1 MAPIAVIEPV
11 PVPAPVPKQNGTTA
25 AAVDMNATVPSSS
38 SASLGPNTSAVLH
51 GAKDLRIEERPYAA
65 PTGDEV
71 QIRVRATGLCGSD
84 LHYYLHGRNGDFAL
98 QHPMCLGH
106 ESAGEIVA
114 LGPNV
119 PATANLAVGDRVA
132 IEAGRFCGSCPKC
145 RDGRYNLCKQMRFAS
160 SAKTFP
166 HLDGTLQKYMN
177 WPSWLVHKLPAN
189 VSLTSAA
196 LCEPL
201 SVVLQGI
208 RRSQLQPGQS
218 VLVYGAGAVG
228 LLACAAAKASGAS
241 FVAAVDIDQGK
252 LAFAAA
258 NGWADATYLLPRT
271 PPVVAA
277 VANGN
282 GSAQEQDARA
292 RRVAEDKI
300 AISTA
305 SSSASALLQALSTST
320 STSSTSASVSS
331 TGYAVQPAPLELS
344 TDGFDVVFE
353 CTGVPTCVQTGIFA
367 TKAGGKL
374 VLIGMGNPIQTLPIG
389 NASLREVDIIG
400 VFRYANTYP
409 IALGLLAGGTLRAQ
423 GGGIHAQTPSPHLTH
438 NPTEGHAAGKKMG
451 GIENLV
457 SHTYPLTQALTAFET
472 LANGK
477 DSLHARGV
485 VKVFI
490 TDNDP

>member
-1 MAPIAVIEPV
+1 MAPVAVTESTPV
-11 PVPAPVPKQNGTTA
+11 AAPVAKLNGASAHNGVMNGT
-25 AAVDMNATVPSSS
+25 SSS
-38 SASLGPNTSAVLH
+38 TSFGANTSAALH
-51 GAKDLRIEERPYAA
+51 GAKDLRIEERTYAA

-98 QHPMCLGH
+98 QHSMCLGH

-119 PATANLAVGDRVA
+119 PTSLSLAVGDRVA

-160 SAKTFP
+160 SAKTHP

-208 RRSQLQPGQS
+208 RRSALQPGQS

-241 FVAAVDIDQGK
+241 YVAAVDIDQGR

-258 NGWADATYLLPRT
+258 NGWADATYLLPRSA
-271 PPVVAA
+271 PAA
-277 VANGN
+277 VG
-282 GSAQEQDARA
+282 EEEKDARA
-292 RRVAEDKI
+292 RRVAEDKA
-300 AISTA
+300 AISSA
-305 SSSASALLQALSTST
+305 NASATSLLQALSAS
-320 STSSTSASVSS
+320 SASTE
-331 TGYAVQPAPLELS
+331 TGYAVQPAPLDLASE
-344 TDGFDVVFE
+344 GFDVVFE
-353 CTGVPTCVQTGIFA
+353 CTGVPACVQTGIFA
-367 TKAGGKL
+367 TKAGGKV

-389 NASLREVDIIG
+389 SASLREVDIVG

-423 GGGIHAQTPSPHLTH
+423 GGGLHAQAVGSTTSSNGSSETK
-438 NPTEGHAAGKKMG
+438 EGLGAGRKMG

-457 SHTYPLTQALTAFET
+457 SHTYPLKDAVKAFET

-477 DSLHARGV
+477 DAEHGRGV

-490 TDNDP
+490 TDNEP

>member
-1 MAPIAVIEPV
+1 M
-11 PVPAPVPKQNGTTA
+11 NGTIT
-25 AAVDMNATVPSSS
+25 NTTGPSLFGS
-38 SASLGPNTSAVLH
+38 NTSAVLH

-65 PTGDEV
+65 PIGDEV

-98 QHPMCLGH
+98 QHSMCLGH

-114 LGPNV
+114 VGPNV
-119 PATANLAVGDRVA
+119 PASLGLAVGDRVA
-132 IEAGRFCGSCPKC
+132 IEAGRFCGSCLKC

-160 SAKTFP
+160 SAKTHP

-241 FVAAVDIDQGK
+241 FVAAVDIDQGR

-258 NGWADATYLLPRT
+258 NGWADATYLLPRAA
-271 PPVVAA
+271 PAA
-277 VANGN
+277 VDG
-282 GSAQEQDARA
+282 EQTNVGA
-292 RRVAEDKI
+292 RRAAEDKA
-300 AISTA
+300 AI
-305 SSSASALLQALSTST
+305 SSASASAASLLKALSSSDPSSSQQTS
-320 STSSTSASVSS
+320 
-331 TGYAVQPAPLELS
+331 YAIQPAPLDLS
-344 TDGFDVVFE
+344 SEGFDVVFE

-367 TKAGGKL
+367 TKAGGKV
-374 VLIGMGNPIQTLPIG
+374 VLIGMGNPIQTLPVG
-389 NASLREVDIIG
+389 SASLREVDIVG

-409 IALGLLAGGTLRAQ
+409 VALGLLAGGTLRAQ
-423 GGGIHAQTPSPHLTH
+423 GGGLHAQAVGL
-438 NPTEGHAAGKKMG
+438 PTNLDTNEGHGPGRKMG

-457 SHTYPLTQALTAFET
+457 SHTFPLKHAIKAFET

-477 DSLHARGV
+477 DPEHGRGV

-490 TDNDP
+490 TDDDA

>member
-1 MAPIAVIEPV
+1 MAPIAVTEPL
-11 PVPAPVPKQNGTTA
+11 PQSTTTSKQNGSSTT
-25 AAVDMNATVPSSS
+25 MNG
-38 SASLGPNTSAVLH
+38 SASTSSFGPNTSAALH
-51 GAKDLRIEERPYAA
+51 GAKDLRIEQRQYTA

-98 QHPMCLGH
+98 QHSMCLGH

-119 PATANLAVGDRVA
+119 PEHTNLAVGDRVA
-132 IEAGRFCGSCPKC
+132 IEAGRFCGSCAKC

-160 SAKTFP
+160 SAKTHP

-241 FVAAVDIDQGK
+241 FVAAVDIDQGR
-252 LAFAAA
+252 LEFAAA
-258 NGWADATYLLPRT
+258 NGWADATYLLPRA
-271 PPVVAA
+271 PPAA
-277 VANGN
+277 AAANG
-282 GSAQEQDARA
+282 AEQQDARA
-292 RRVAEDKI
+292 KRMAEDKAAI
-300 AISTA
+300 SAASDSAKSLLNAISTA
-305 SSSASALLQALSTST
+305 TPSTST
-320 STSSTSASVSS
+320 
-331 TGYAVQPAPLELS
+331 GFAVQPAPLDLS
-344 TDGFDVVFE
+344 SEGFDVVFE

-367 TKAGGKL
+367 TKAGGKM
-374 VLIGMGNPIQTLPIG
+374 VLIGMGSPIQTLPIG
-389 NASLREVDIIG
+389 AAALREVDIVG

-423 GGGIHAQTPSPHLTH
+423 GGGLHAQAAGKAQGQG
-438 NPTEGHAAGKKMG
+438 EGEGAGKKMG

-457 SHTYPLTQALTAFET
+457 SHAYPLEQAVKAFET

-477 DSLHARGV
+477 DAEHGRGV

-490 TDNDP
+490 TDDEP

>member
-1 MAPIAVIEPV
+1 MAPIAVTEAAPV
-11 PVPAPVPKQNGTTA
+11 AVPASKMNGTA
-25 AAVDMNATVPSSS
+25 APSTSF
-38 SASLGPNTSAVLH
+38 GPNTSAVLH
-51 GAKDLRIEERPYAA
+51 GAKDMRIEERPYAA

-84 LHYYLHGRNGDFAL
+84 LHYFLHGRNGDFAL
-98 QHPMCLGH
+98 QHSMCLGH

-119 PATANLAVGDRVA
+119 PSTTNLSIGDRVA

-160 SAKTFP
+160 SAKTHP

-241 FVAAVDIDQGK
+241 FVAAVDIDQGR
-252 LAFAAA
+252 LEFAAA
-258 NGWADATYLLPRT
+258 NGWADATYLLPRGA
-271 PPVVAA
+271 PSSAA
-277 VANGN
+277 AE
-282 GSAQEQDARA
+282 EQDARA
-292 RRVAEDKI
+292 RRVAEDKA
-300 AISTA
+300 AISSA
-305 SSSASALLQALSTST
+305 SSSATALLTALSTSN
-320 STSSTSASVSS
+320 SSTASTT
-331 TGYAVQPAPLELS
+331 TGYATQPAPLDLS
-344 TDGFDVVFE
+344 SDGFDVVFE
-353 CTGVPTCVQTGIFA
+353 CTGVPTCVQTGILA
-367 TKAGGKL
+367 TKAGGKV

-389 NASLREVDIIG
+389 SASLREVDIIG

-423 GGGIHAQTPSPHLTH
+423 GGGLHAQAVKGAESKG
-438 NPTEGHAAGKKMG
+438 EGEGAGKKMG

-457 SHTYPLTQALTAFET
+457 SHAYPLKEAVKAFET

-477 DSLHARGV
+477 DAEHGRGV

-490 TDNDP
+490 TDDEP

>member
-1 MAPIAVIEPV
+1 MAPVAVTEA
-11 PVPAPVPKQNGTTA
+11 APVSALATKLNGTSVEMNGA
-25 AAVDMNATVPSSS
+25 ASF
-38 SASLGPNTSAVLH
+38 GPNTSAVLH
-51 GAKDLRIEERPYAA
+51 GAKDLRIEERAYVA
-65 PTGDEV
+65 PSGDEV
-71 QIRVRATGLCGSD
+71 QVRVRATGLCGSD

-119 PATANLAVGDRVA
+119 PAATGLAVGDRVA
-132 IEAGRFCGSCPKC
+132 IEAGRFCGSCGKC

-228 LLACAAAKASGAS
+228 LLACAAAKASGAG
-241 FVAAVDIDQGK
+241 FVAAVDIDAGR
-252 LAFAAA
+252 LEFAAA
-258 NGWADATYLLPRT
+258 NGWADATYLLPRA
-271 PPVVAA
+271 PPAET
-277 VANGN
+277 N
-282 GSAQEQDARA
+282 GSTQELDARA
-292 RRVAEDKI
+292 RRTAEDKA
-300 AISTA
+300 AISSA
-305 SSSASALLQALSTST
+305 SSSAQTLLSSLSTPK
-320 STSSTSASVSS
+320 TSSTE
-331 TGYAVQPAPLELS
+331 YPVQPAPLDLQS
-344 TDGFDVVFE
+344 DGFDVVFE
-353 CTGVPTCVQTGIFA
+353 CTGVPACVQTGIFA
-367 TKAGGKL
+367 TKAGGKM

-389 NASLREVDIIG
+389 SASLREVDIVG

-409 IALGLLAGGTLRAQ
+409 TALALLAGGTLRAQ
-423 GGGIHAQTPSPHLTH
+423 GGGLHAQATPTDS
-438 NPTEGHAAGKKMG
+438 TEGKGSAKKMG

-457 SHTYPLTQALTAFET
+457 SHAYPLAESATAFQT

-477 DSLHARGV
+477 DANGRGV

-490 TDNDP
+490 TDDQP

>member
-1 MAPIAVIEPV
+1 MAPIAVTAPADQV
-11 PVPAPVPKQNGTTA
+11 SAPVVKNGTMNGTTTTPA
-25 AAVDMNATVPSSS
+25 SSS
-38 SASLGPNTSAVLH
+38 SFGPNTCAALH
-51 GAKDLRIEERPYAA
+51 GAKDLRIEERTYTP

-98 QHPMCLGH
+98 QHSMCLGH

-119 PATANLAVGDRVA
+119 PASASLSVGDRVA

-160 SAKTFP
+160 SAKTHP

-208 RRSQLQPGQS
+208 RRSALQPGQS

-241 FVAAVDIDQGK
+241 FVAAVDIDEGR

-258 NGWADATYLLPRT
+258 NGWADATYLLPRGA
-271 PPVVAA
+271 PPAA
-277 VANGN
+277 VEE
-282 GSAQEQDARA
+282 SDARA
-292 RRVAEDKI
+292 RRTAEDKA
-300 AISTA
+300 AISAAQT
-305 SSSASALLQALSTST
+305 SAGSLLQALSTSSGAAGT
-320 STSSTSASVSS
+320 T
-331 TGYAVQPAPLELS
+331 TGFATQPAPLDLS
-344 TDGFDVVFE
+344 SEGFDVVFE
-353 CTGVPTCVQTGIFA
+353 CTGVPSCVQTGIFA
-367 TKAGGKL
+367 TKAGGKV
-374 VLIGMGNPIQTLPIG
+374 VLIGMGNPVQTLPIG

-409 IALGLLAGGTLRAQ
+409 IALGLLAGGTLRAA
-423 GGGIHAQTPSPHLTH
+423 GGGLHAQA
-438 NPTEGHAAGKKMG
+438 NAADQADDVEGQGAGRKMG

-457 SHTYPLTQALTAFET
+457 SHAYPLKHAVKAFET

-477 DSLHARGV
+477 DAETGRGV

-490 TDNDP
+490 TDDEP

>member
-1 MAPIAVIEPV
+1 MSPIAVTDSAPVAAPIA
-11 PVPAPVPKQNGTTA
+11 KQNGAAAATNGEMNGTTTA
-25 AAVDMNATVPSSS
+25 GSS
-38 SASLGPNTSAVLH
+38 SATSFGPNTSAVLH

-98 QHPMCLGH
+98 QHSMCLGH

-119 PATANLAVGDRVA
+119 PASASLAVGDRVA

-160 SAKTFP
+160 SAKTHP

-241 FVAAVDIDQGK
+241 FVAAVDIDEGK
-252 LAFAAA
+252 LKFAAA
-258 NGWADATYLLPRT
+258 NGWADATYLLPR
-271 PPVVAA
+271 AA
-277 VANGN
+277 PAA
-282 GSAQEQDARA
+282 SAAGDEADPRA
-292 RRVAEDKI
+292 RRAAEDKAAI
-300 AISTA
+300 ASA
-305 SSSASALLQALSTST
+305 SSSAALLLQAISSTPTST
-320 STSSTSASVSS
+320 A
-331 TGYAVQPAPLELS
+331 TGFAAQPAPLDLATE
-344 TDGFDVVFE
+344 GFDVVFE
-353 CTGVPTCVQTGIFA
+353 CTGVPACVQTGIFA
-367 TKAGGKL
+367 TRAGGKI

-389 NASLREVDIIG
+389 AAALREVDIVG

-423 GGGIHAQTPSPHLTH
+423 GGGVHAQQQHQ
-438 NPTEGHAAGKKMG
+438 EGDAKEGQGAGKKMG
-451 GIENLV
+451 GIDNLV
-457 SHTYPLTQALTAFET
+457 SHAYPLKDAVKAFET

-477 DSLHARGV
+477 DAVHGRGV

-490 TDNDP
+490 TDDEP

>member
-1 MAPIAVIEPV
+1 MAPIAVTEANV
-11 PVPAPVPKQNGTTA
+11 PVPAVTKTA
-25 AAVDMNATVPSSS
+25 DMNGSSS
-38 SASLGPNTSAVLH
+38 VTFSFGPNTSAVLH
-51 GAKDLRIEERPYAA
+51 GAKDLRIEERAYAA

-98 QHPMCLGH
+98 RHSMCLGH

-119 PATANLAVGDRVA
+119 PAAANLSIGDRVA

-160 SAKTFP
+160 SAKTHP

-189 VSLTSAA
+189 VSMTSAA

-241 FVAAVDIDQGK
+241 YVAAVDIDEGR
-252 LAFAAA
+252 LVFANA
-258 NGWADATYLLPRT
+258 NGWADATYLLPRA
-271 PPVVAA
+271 PPAPA
-277 VANGN
+277 ANGAEEN
-282 GSAQEQDARA
+282 LDARA
-292 RRVAEDKI
+292 RRMAEDKL
-300 AISTA
+300 AI
-305 SSSASALLQALSTST
+305 SSASSAATDLLNALSAST
-320 STSSTSASVSS
+320 SCNA
-331 TGYAVQPAPLELS
+331 TGYAVQPAPLDLAS
-344 TDGFDVVFE
+344 DGFDVVFE

-367 TKAGGKL
+367 TKAGGKV

-389 NASLREVDIIG
+389 NASLREVDVIG

-409 IALGLLAGGTLRAQ
+409 VALGLLAGGTLRAQ
-423 GGGIHAQTPSPHLTH
+423 GGGLHAQARAHGAEAQG
-438 NPTEGHAAGKKMG
+438 EGEGAGKKMG

-457 SHTYPLTQALTAFET
+457 SHAYPLKDAVKAFET

-477 DSLHARGV
+477 DAEHGRGV

-490 TDNDP
+490 TDNEA

>member
-1 MAPIAVIEPV
+1 MSPIAVTES
-11 PVPAPVPKQNGTTA
+11 APVAAPVAKQNGTTA
-25 AAVDMNATVPSSS
+25 VNGDMNGTTASS
-38 SASLGPNTSAVLH
+38 SASSFGPNTSAVLH

-65 PTGDEV
+65 PTGDQV

-98 QHPMCLGH
+98 QHSMCLGH

-119 PATANLAVGDRVA
+119 PASASLAVGDRVA

-252 LAFAAA
+252 LTFAAA
-258 NGWADATYLLPRT
+258 NGWADATYLLPRGA
-271 PPVVAA
+271 PPA
-277 VANGN
+277 
-282 GSAQEQDARA
+282 
-292 RRVAEDKI
+292 
-300 AISTA
+300 TA
-305 SSSASALLQALSTST
+305 GGGEES
-320 STSSTSASVSS
+320 
-331 TGYAVQPAPLELS
+331 
-344 TDGFDVVFE
+344 FDVVFE
-353 CTGVPTCVQTGIFA
+353 CTGVPACVQTGIFA
-367 TKAGGKL
+367 TRPGGKI

-389 NASLREVDIIG
+389 SASLREVDIVG

-409 IALGLLAGGTLRAQ
+409 VALGLLAGGTLRAQ
-423 GGGIHAQTPSPHLTH
+423 GGGQCGED
-438 NPTEGHAAGKKMG
+438 TEGQGAGKKMG
-451 GIENLV
+451 GIDNLV
-457 SHTYPLTQALTAFET
+457 SHSFKLKDAVKAFET

-477 DSLHARGV
+477 DAERGRGV

-490 TDNDP
+490 TDDEP

>member
-1 MAPIAVIEPV
+1 MAPIAVSQPA
-11 PVPAPVPKQNGTTA
+11 PVPAPVTKAQNAPAVTTEMNGTSA
-25 AAVDMNATVPSSS
+25 SS
-38 SASLGPNTSAVLH
+38 SASFGANTSAVLH

-98 QHPMCLGH
+98 QHSMCLGH

-119 PATANLAVGDRVA
+119 PATTGLAVGDRVA

-160 SAKTFP
+160 SAKTHP

-208 RRSQLQPGQS
+208 RRSALQPGQS

-241 FVAAVDIDQGK
+241 FVAAVDIDQGR
-252 LAFAAA
+252 LAFASA
-258 NGWADATYLLPRT
+258 NGWADATYLLPR
-271 PPVVAA
+271 AA
-277 VANGN
+277 PAATANG
-282 GSAQEQDARA
+282 AEEAQDARA
-292 RRVAEDKI
+292 RRVAEDKA

-305 SSSASALLQALSTST
+305 SSAATALLEAL
-320 STSSTSASVSS
+320 ASPASPTAAAS
-331 TGYAVQPAPLELS
+331 TGYAVQPAPLDLVS
-344 TDGFDVVFE
+344 DGFDVVFE
-353 CTGVPTCVQTGIFA
+353 CTGVPSCVQTGIFA
-367 TKAGGKL
+367 TKAGGKV

-409 IALGLLAGGTLRAQ
+409 VALGLLAGGTLRAQ
-423 GGGIHAQTPSPHLTH
+423 GGGLHAQAPTDADATAT
-438 NPTEGHAAGKKMG
+438 TEGHGAGKKMG

-457 SHTYPLTQALTAFET
+457 SHTYPLKHAVKAFET

-477 DSLHARGV
+477 DAESGRGV

-490 TDNDP
+490 TDDEA

>member
-1 MAPIAVIEPV
+1 MSPIAVTESAPAA
-11 PVPAPVPKQNGTTA
+11 APVTKTNGAAAINGDMNGTSTA
-25 AAVDMNATVPSSS
+25 SSS
-38 SASLGPNTSAVLH
+38 VSFGPNTSAVLH

-98 QHPMCLGH
+98 QHSMCLGH

-119 PATANLAVGDRVA
+119 PASASLAVGDRVA
-132 IEAGRFCGSCPKC
+132 IEAGRFCGSCAKC

-177 WPSWLVHKLPAN
+177 WPSWLVHKLPPN

-241 FVAAVDIDQGK
+241 FVAAVDIDEGK
-252 LAFAAA
+252 LSFAAA
-258 NGWADATYLLPRT
+258 NGWADATYL
-271 PPVVAA
+271 
-277 VANGN
+277 
-282 GSAQEQDARA
+282 
-292 RRVAEDKI
+292 
-300 AISTA
+300 A
-305 SSSASALLQALSTST
+305 SSRCS
-320 STSSTSASVSS
+320 
-331 TGYAVQPAPLELS
+331 
-344 TDGFDVVFE
+344 
-353 CTGVPTCVQTGIFA
+353 CCR
-367 TKAGGKL
+367 GG
-374 VLIGMGNPIQTLPIG
+374 
-389 NASLREVDIIG
+389 
-400 VFRYANTYP
+400 
-409 IALGLLAGGTLRAQ
+409 
-423 GGGIHAQTPSPHLTH
+423 
-438 NPTEGHAAGKKMG
+438 
-451 GIENLV
+451 
-457 SHTYPLTQALTAFET
+457 
-472 LANGK
+472 
-477 DSLHARGV
+477 
-485 VKVFI
+485 
-490 TDNDP
+490 

>member
-1 MAPIAVIEPV
+1 MAPIAVAEPV
-11 PVPAPVPKQNGTTA
+11 VPLPAATSTKSAIVEMSVA
-25 AAVDMNATVPSSS
+25 AAASSLASASSS
-38 SASLGPNTSAVLH
+38 LFGPNTSAVLH

-65 PTGDEV
+65 PAADEV

-106 ESAGEIVA
+106 ESAGEVVA
-114 LGPNV
+114 VGSSV
-119 PATANLAVGDRVA
+119 PAHAGLQVGDRVA
-132 IEAGRFCGSCPKC
+132 IEAGRFCGSCSKC
-145 RDGRYNLCKQMRFAS
+145 RDGRYNLCKGMRFAS

-177 WPSWLVHKLPAN
+177 WPHWLVHKLPAN

-208 RRSQLQPGQS
+208 RRSNLQPGQS

-241 FVAAVDIDQGK
+241 FVAAVDIDQGR

-258 NGWADATYLLPRT
+258 NGWVDATYLLPKGPAPT
-271 PPVVAA
+271 TATQTNGASASAA
-277 VANGN
+277 PL
-282 GSAQEQDARA
+282 DARA
-292 RRVAEDKI
+292 QRVAEDK
-300 AISTA
+300 
-305 SSSASALLQALSTST
+305 
-320 STSSTSASVSS
+320 ASVAAASDAAQTLLKALTTLPVDTQNT
-331 TGYAVQPAPLELS
+331 TGYATQPAPWDLASE
-344 TDGFDVVFE
+344 GFDVVYE
-353 CTGVPTCVQTGIFA
+353 CTGVPSCVSTGVFA
-367 TKAGGKL
+367 ARAGGKV

-389 NASLREVDIIG
+389 AASLREVDIVG

-409 IALGLLAGGTLRAQ
+409 VALGLLAGGTLRAQ
-423 GGGIHAQTPSPHLTH
+423 GGGLHAQFKQDDSQH
-438 NPTEGHAAGKKMG
+438 EGLGAGKKMG

-457 SHTYPLTQALTAFET
+457 SHTYPLQQASLAFET

-477 DSLHARGV
+477 DTAQGRGV

-490 TDNDP
+490 VDDQL

>member
-1 MAPIAVIEPV
+1 MAPIAVTEPTPV
-11 PVPAPVPKQNGTTA
+11 VPAVTKNGTTEAMNGTTA
-25 AAVDMNATVPSSS
+25 THSSS
-38 SASLGPNTSAVLH
+38 SCFGPNTSAVLH
-51 GAKDLRIEERPYAA
+51 GAKDLRIEERPYTT
-65 PTGDEV
+65 PSGDEV

-98 QHPMCLGH
+98 QHSMCLGH

-119 PATANLAVGDRVA
+119 PSSANLSVGDRVA

-160 SAKTFP
+160 SAKTHP

-177 WPSWLVHKLPAN
+177 WPSWLVHKLPPN

-228 LLACAAAKASGAS
+228 LLTCAAAKASGAS
-241 FVAAVDIDQGK
+241 FVAAVDIDEGR
-252 LAFAAA
+252 LAFASA
-258 NGWADATYLLPRT
+258 NGWADATYLLPRSA
-271 PPVVAA
+271 PAA
-277 VANGN
+277 TANGV
-282 GSAQEQDARA
+282 QEQDARA
-292 RRVAEDKI
+292 RRVAEDKA
-300 AISTA
+300 AI
-305 SSSASALLQALSTST
+305 SSASTSAQNLLQALSTS
-320 STSSTSASVSS
+320 SSTAARP
-331 TGYAVQPAPLELS
+331 TEYATQPAPLDLAS
-344 TDGFDVVFE
+344 DGFDVVFE

-367 TKAGGKL
+367 SKAGGKM

-389 NASLREVDIIG
+389 SASLREVDIVG

-423 GGGIHAQTPSPHLTH
+423 GGGLHAQASTSEVEA
-438 NPTEGHAAGKKMG
+438 EGQGAGRKMG

-457 SHTYPLTQALTAFET
+457 SHTYPLKQAVKAFET

-477 DSLHARGV
+477 DAEHGRGV

-490 TDNDP
+490 TDNEA

>member
-1 MAPIAVIEPV
+1 M
-11 PVPAPVPKQNGTTA
+11 NGTTNA
-25 AAVDMNATVPSSS
+25 AASS
-38 SASLGPNTSAVLH
+38 SLGPNTSAVLH

-98 QHPMCLGH
+98 QHSMCLGH

-119 PATANLAVGDRVA
+119 PSSLSLAVGDRVA

-160 SAKTFP
+160 SAKTHP

-208 RRSQLQPGQS
+208 RRSALQPGQS

-241 FVAAVDIDQGK
+241 FVAAVDIDEGR
-252 LAFAAA
+252 LSFAAA
-258 NGWADATYLLPRT
+258 NGWADATYLLPRSAPAT
-271 PPVVAA
+271 VAE
-277 VANGN
+277 VDG
-282 GSAQEQDARA
+282 QDARA
-292 RRVAEDKI
+292 KRAAEDKA
-300 AISTA
+300 AISSASSAATALLSALSSTPA
-305 SSSASALLQALSTST
+305 SSSK
-320 STSSTSASVSS
+320 
-331 TGYAVQPAPLELS
+331 TGFAVQPAPLDLAS
-344 TDGFDVVFE
+344 DGFDVVFE

-367 TKAGGKL
+367 TKAGGKM

-389 NASLREVDIIG
+389 SASLREVDIVG

-423 GGGIHAQTPSPHLTH
+423 GGGLHAQA
-438 NPTEGHAAGKKMG
+438 NGAQKQGEGEGAGKKMG

-457 SHTYPLTQALTAFET
+457 SHAYSLKDAVKAFET

-477 DSLHARGV
+477 DAEQGRGV

-490 TDNDP
+490 TDDEP

>member
-1 MAPIAVIEPV
+1 MSPIAVTDS
-11 PVPAPVPKQNGTTA
+11 APVAAPVAKQQNGTAAVNGDMNGTTA
-25 AAVDMNATVPSSS
+25 SS
-38 SASLGPNTSAVLH
+38 SASSFGPNTSAVLH

-98 QHPMCLGH
+98 QHSMCLGH

-119 PATANLAVGDRVA
+119 PASASLSVGDRVA

-252 LAFAAA
+252 LSFAAA
-258 NGWADATYLLPRT
+258 NGWADATYLLPRA
-271 PPVVAA
+271 PPAAA
-277 VANGN
+277 VADE
-282 GSAQEQDARA
+282 AQDSRA
-292 RRVAEDKI
+292 RRVAEDKAAI
-300 AISTA
+300 AAA
-305 SSSASALLQALSTST
+305 SSSATSLLQALSTSSAP
-320 STSSTSASVSS
+320 STS
-331 TGYAVQPAPLELS
+331 TGYAVQPAPLDLASE
-344 TDGFDVVFE
+344 GFDVVYE
-353 CTGVPTCVQTGIFA
+353 CTGVPACVQTGIFA
-367 TKAGGKL
+367 TRPGGKV
-374 VLIGMGNPIQTLPIG
+374 VLIGMGSPIQTLPIG
-389 NASLREVDIIG
+389 AASLREVDIVG

-423 GGGIHAQTPSPHLTH
+423 GGGVHAQATSAQQHADQ
-438 NPTEGHAAGKKMG
+438 EGLGAGKKMG
-451 GIENLV
+451 GIDNLV
-457 SHTYPLTQALTAFET
+457 SHAYPLKDAVKAFET

-477 DSLHARGV
+477 DAQHGRGV

-490 TDNDP
+490 TDDEP

>member
-1 MAPIAVIEPV
+1 MVPIAVTFSS
-11 PVPAPVPKQNGTTA
+11 APVVVAKQNGADTMNGTTA
-25 AAVDMNATVPSSS
+25 APAAASSS
-38 SASLGPNTSAVLH
+38 FGPNTSAVLH
-51 GAKDLRIEERPYAA
+51 GAKDLRIEKRQYAA

-84 LHYYLHGRNGDFAL
+84 LHYYLHGHNGDFAL
-98 QHPMCLGH
+98 QHSMCLGH

-119 PATANLAVGDRVA
+119 PASLSLNVGDRVA

-160 SAKTFP
+160 SAKTYP

-177 WPSWLVHKLPAN
+177 WPSWLVHKLPAS

-208 RRSQLQPGQS
+208 RRSALQPGQS

-241 FVAAVDIDQGK
+241 FVAAVDIDEGR
-252 LAFAAA
+252 LGFAAA
-258 NGWADATYLLPRT
+258 NGWADATYLLPRGA
-271 PPVVAA
+271 PVTVPE
-277 VANGN
+277 VEG
-282 GSAQEQDARA
+282 QDARA
-292 RRVAEDKI
+292 KRAAEDKA
-300 AISTA
+300 AISSASTAATALLAALQKGPA
-305 SSSASALLQALSTST
+305 SSSN
-320 STSSTSASVSS
+320 
-331 TGYAVQPAPLELS
+331 TGFAVQPAPLDLFSE
-344 TDGFDVVFE
+344 GFDVVFE
-353 CTGVPTCVQTGIFA
+353 CTGVPSCVQTGIFA
-367 TKAGGKL
+367 TKPGGKM

-389 NASLREVDIIG
+389 SASLREVDIVG

-423 GGGIHAQTPSPHLTH
+423 GGGLHAQAKESQKQG
-438 NPTEGHAAGKKMG
+438 EGEGAGKKMG

-457 SHTYPLTQALTAFET
+457 SHAYPLKDAVKAFET

-477 DSLHARGV
+477 DAEHGRGV
-485 VKVFI
+485 VKIFI
-490 TDNDP
+490 TDDEP